1 MQVVGLLQ
9 QHLDPPDGNT
19 YLGSGKI
26 LELVAKVEAT
36 SADTVIVD
44 SELTPRQ
51 LRNLSRQLG
60 DNIRLCDRTA
70 LILDIFKTRA
80 LSREGQLQVLPLTTT
95 CRPALCPSI
104 ASREDLLMLF
114 QVEYASMEYQLPRL
128 IKMWTHLERQA
139 GGKSRGMGEKQIE
152 VDRRLLRSRIGQL
165 RDKLDEVCALSCY
178 QQSGS
183 CPIDACGLFARL
195 KSIVTVP
202 CRAGER
208 G

>member
-19 YLGSGKI
+19 YLGSGKN

-60 DNIRLCDRTA
+60 DDIRLCDRTA

-95 CRPALCPSI
+95 TCPALCPAI
-104 ASREDLLMLF
+104 ASRKDLLLVF
-114 QVEYASMEYQLPRL
+114 RWSMHPWSTSYP
-128 IKMWTHLERQA
+128 
-139 GGKSRGMGEKQIE
+139 G
-152 VDRRLLRSRIGQL
+152 
-165 RDKLDEVCALSCY
+165 
-178 QQSGS
+178 
-183 CPIDACGLFARL
+183 
-195 KSIVTVP
+195 
-202 CRAGER
+202 
-208 G
+208 